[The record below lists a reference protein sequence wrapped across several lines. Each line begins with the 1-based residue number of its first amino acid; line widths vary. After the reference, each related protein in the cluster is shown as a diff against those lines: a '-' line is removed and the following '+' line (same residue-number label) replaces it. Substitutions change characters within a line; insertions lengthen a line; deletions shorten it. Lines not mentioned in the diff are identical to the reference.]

1 MLYTAHELTDVVGPG
16 LTRALEDMRDA
27 AIAAEDNTEDRGL
40 WNSTIALCRELESD
54 PQAGARLRGLHVK
67 RNEPIVALLETLEQF
82 LASLQKQLSTTVEDE
97 MSYDRYYR
105 EVCNREEKANTE
117 RSSLEQQLKLERR
130 ERVKQLSGLQEM
142 VTRSRADYTRIKM
155 ETKSNDH
162 RLKSE
167 ADKVRAEDAEAF
179 AAKHEQLGADLDS
192 LRKQLV
198 EVQAENREE
207 ELLLR
212 KKTMKAEGEVRNWLA
227 EYDKDMSF
235 KQKTLKEEELQ
246 YNEVRKQLEQY
257 ERHYMALRAEAEAAA
272 AAELERRKARAAE
285 ERRLRRIEKCARTI
299 QATWRSYRL
308 TQAAEEA
315 PTKKGKGKKK
325 K

>member
-82 LASLQKQLSTTVEDE
+82 LASLQKRLSTTVEDE

-285 ERRLRRIEKCARTI
+285 ERRLRRIE
-299 QATWRSYRL
+299 
-308 TQAAEEA
+308 
-315 PTKKGKGKKK
+315 
-325 K
+325 